1 MSQNKEGSVIHI
13 RTDWWIWG
21 HKPGL
26 LCFCCTFPRCGHWEA
41 FRWLLCPRS
50 APWLCAC
57 VYSFSEHA
65 LAFWH
70 CKSQSGAGISHFT
83 KEPWFLLLGEEVR
96 NEASGTRCSLLLG
109 NRSFWGLQ
117 ITEQGDTCVHSYPWV
132 HTHTSVKVSACNRV
146 YLC

>member
-1 MSQNKEGSVIHI
+1 MDMGLQARTTLLLLHVSQVWPLGSLSVAPVPPI
-13 RTDWWIWG
+13 
-21 HKPGL
+21 
-26 LCFCCTFPRCGHWEA
+26 
-41 FRWLLCPRS
+41 S
-50 APWLCAC
+50 PWLCAC

-70 CKSQSGAGISHFT
+70 CESQSGAGISHFA

-117 ITEQGDTCVHSYPWV
+117 ITEQGDTCVHSYPWM